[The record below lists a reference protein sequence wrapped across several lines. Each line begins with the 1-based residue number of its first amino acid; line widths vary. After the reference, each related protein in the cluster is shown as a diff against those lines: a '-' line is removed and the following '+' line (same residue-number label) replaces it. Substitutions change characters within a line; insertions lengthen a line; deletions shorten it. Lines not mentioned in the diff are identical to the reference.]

1 MKARARPDGRGDW
14 ENLAAVHRGVHDD
27 HNAALTRLRLLAS
40 PRIVRAAERL
50 HVDDDRLADL
60 AFARFTV
67 PTTDDEETFRGTR
80 DANRQMKDAFFAAAR
95 TDLGLGPAGK
105 IDRQLWGM

>member
-1 MKARARPDGRGDW
+1 MVR
-14 ENLAAVHRGVHDD
+14 RGVHDD

-50 HVDDDRLADL
+50 HVDDHHLTDL

-67 PTTDDEETFRGTR
+67 PTTNDEESFREAR
-80 DANRQMKDAFFAAAR
+80 DANRQAKDAFFAAAR
-95 TDLGLGPAGK
+95 TDLGLGRAGK
-105 IDRQLWGM
+105 IDPQLWSM